1 MVSKCLRI
9 SLLWTVAV
17 LILCATKLH
26 GQVNYRQFKDLHSTC
41 SRIDSASVMKDF
53 VALDTLRNLG
63 ISGYEDLFLEDLG
76 MNYYYQFLLFGRRAD
91 LDSSISV
98 SRLGWESYKSS
109 RSLWILAFNLIQSGQ
124 FEEGIGYLETY
135 VELLKEQGV
144 LVDYEQVYRLYKKVY
159 EGLGKSKG

>member
-1 MVSKCLRI
+1 
-9 SLLWTVAV
+9 
-17 LILCATKLH
+17 
-26 GQVNYRQFKDLHSTC
+26 
-41 SRIDSASVMKDF
+41 MKDF

-109 RSLWILAFNLIQSGQ
+109 RSLWILAFNLVQSGQ

-144 LVDYEQVYRLYKKVY
+144 LVDYEQIYRLYKKVY

>member
-1 MVSKCLRI
+1 MVSKFLRI
-9 SLLWTVAV
+9 SLLRTVAV
-17 LILCATKLH
+17 LILCAPKLH
-26 GQVNYRQFKDLHSTC
+26 GQVNYQQFRDLHSTC

-124 FEEGIGYLETY
+124 YEDGIGYLETY
-135 VELLKEQGV
+135 VARMKAQGV
-144 LVDYEQVYRLYKKVY
+144 PVDYEQVDRLYEKAY
-159 EGLGKSKG
+159 EGLGHSKG